1 MMMTEPSPPS
11 PSLPDEGGG
20 SPVSEPQV
28 SPPSSRGKD
37 GEGAPGTQMR
47 RAVVVLPAGSW
58 REAEPVATVTLPFEQ
73 RYRRRLRML
82 DDAGE
87 AFLLDLDRPVLL
99 ADGDGLGLE
108 GGGVIHVRAA
118 DEAVIEARGATAA
131 DTARLAWHLGN
142 RHAAVQVLADGTL
155 RLRDDAVLAHM
166 LRGLGA
172 RLLLRRA
179 PFRPEAGAYA
189 GGSPSGHAH
198 APEGSDGR

>member
-108 GGGVIHVRAA
+108 GGGVIHVRARRFHPLA
-118 DEAVIEARGATAA
+118 LPRQPITQTGSGYRMRVTPEDEEPPALPKSH
-131 DTARLAWHLGN
+131 D
-142 RHAAVQVLADGTL
+142 
-155 RLRDDAVLAHM
+155 
-166 LRGLGA
+166 
-172 RLLLRRA
+172 
-179 PFRPEAGAYA
+179 FR
-189 GGSPSGHAH
+189 
-198 APEGSDGR
+198 

>member
-1 MMMTEPSPPS
+1 MMMMMKPSPPS
-11 PSLPDEGGG
+11 PSLPREGGG

-28 SPPSSRGKD
+28 CSPQRGRD
-37 GEGAPGTQMR
+37 GEGAPGTLTR

-58 REAEPVATVTLPFEQ
+58 LEVEPVATVTLPFEQ
-73 RYRRRLRML
+73 RHRRRLRML

-108 GGGVIHVRAA
+108 GGGIIRVRAA

-166 LRGLGA
+166 LQGLGA

-189 GGSPSGHAH
+189 VGSPSGHAP
-198 APEGSDGR
+198 APDATDGR